1 MVELKVARTKEA
13 LNSAVKA
20 AMKQIE
26 DRNYAKEFM
35 ESDRVNKVIAIGMAF
50 CKRVCEADSKFLKG
64 GVKPTEEKNS

>member
-1 MVELKVARTKEA
+1 
-13 LNSAVKA
+13 
-20 AMKQIE
+20 
-26 DRNYAKEFM
+26 M